1 MKRKERRVCKEETKG
16 REGHIKETKK
26 FETEKRLKDKRGR
39 AIVEW

>member
-26 FETEKRLKDKRGR
+26 SLKQKRD
-39 AIVEW
+39 